1 MAILMNSQGN
11 NALSIYTIYRTD
23 KQGTV
28 KNGIQL

>member
-1 MAILMNSQGN
+1 MAILMNSQG